1 MIASDPFL
9 KFTFRIL
16 CLYDFLSNFDTI
28 KLAAFNRK
36 KKCEHVIF
44 ISKVQIIFKYKMATH
59 NQNQGNEN
67 HGKDSQYERLL
78 PVQMIET
85 LSDD

>member
-1 MIASDPFL
+1 
-9 KFTFRIL
+9 
-16 CLYDFLSNFDTI
+16 
-28 KLAAFNRK
+28 
-36 KKCEHVIF
+36 
-44 ISKVQIIFKYKMATH
+44 MATH